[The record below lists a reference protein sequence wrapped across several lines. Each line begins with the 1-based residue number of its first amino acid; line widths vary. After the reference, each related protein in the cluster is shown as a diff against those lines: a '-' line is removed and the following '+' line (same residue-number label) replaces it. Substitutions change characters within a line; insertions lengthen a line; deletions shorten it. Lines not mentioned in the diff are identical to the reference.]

1 MSVNRD
7 DVTNNEAEQRYEL
20 RIEGNVALIQYR
32 RTGDTIY
39 YLHTEVP
46 RALEGRGIAG
56 AMARAAL
63 DEAAQHN
70 LVVVPLCPFV
80 AGYIRKHPEYQR
92 LVHPDYRIDDA

>member
-1 MSVNRD
+1 MNVNRD
-7 DVTNNEAEQRYEL
+7 DVINNQAEQRYEVQ
-20 RIEGNVALIQYR
+20 IEGNVALIQYR

-46 RALEGRGIAG
+46 PVLEGRGIAI

-63 DEAAQHN
+63 DDAAQHN

-80 AGYIRKHPEYQR
+80 AGYIRNHPEYQR
-92 LVHPDYRIDDA
+92 LVHPDYRIDGA